1 MKNARLFTH
10 ANQIEHLRQ
19 DLSRAMKMLRVVTRK
34 VFMAVI
40 VNMDSWEME
49 KNVNVCITDVSNPR
63 QILYSLSIDQ
73 YCIYVCSINGAH
85 NYMYSRNILM

>member
-1 MKNARLFTH
+1 MKIVLLFTRV
-10 ANQIEHLRQ
+10 NQIEHLSQ
-19 DLSRAMKMLRVVTRK
+19 DLSRAMKMLRVVTKR

-63 QILYSLSIDQ
+63 QIIYSPSIDKD
-73 YCIYVCSINGAH
+73 V
-85 NYMYSRNILM
+85 ILVNNACQDLALILLSVTS